1 MKIALLSLKGGVGK
15 TTGAI
20 HLAYYLNSKAP
31 TLLCD
36 GDENRSALSWSERGQ
51 LPFKVVSEKAA
62 PKYWNDF
69 EHIVIDTGARP
80 SRADLKD
87 LADICD
93 QFIIVTG
100 CDALSLDVLLPMA
113 ETLREVVGNERFK
126 VLLNEVPPVGRA
138 GDDARQAV
146 KEIGIPL
153 FKGQVRRYAA
163 FGKAA
168 LVGTTVDQVRD
179 DHAADGWQDFQAI
192 GKELTR

>member
-1 MKIALLSLKGGVGK
+1 MKIACLSLKGGVGK
-15 TTGAI
+15 TTSAV
-20 HLAYYLNSKAP
+20 HLAYYLSGKAP

-62 PKYWNDF
+62 PKYWNDYQ
-69 EHIVIDTGARP
+69 HTVVDTNARP

-126 VLLNEVPPVGRA
+126 VLLNEVPPVGYA
-138 GDDARQAV
+138 GDEARQAV
-146 KEIGIPL
+146 KESGIPI

-168 LVGTTVDQVRD
+168 LLGVTVDQVRD
-179 DHAADGWQDFQAI
+179 DHAADGWLDFQSI
-192 GKELTR
+192 GRELLK